1 MFTQAVQK
9 NLNAGKKG
17 FHGQD
22 LAAPTREAGDAR
34 PV

>member
-1 MFTQAVQK
+1 MFTPGAQK
-9 NLNAGKKG
+9 NPNADKKG

-22 LAAPTREAGDAR
+22 LAALTLEAGDAR